1 MIELIAS
8 IILVVSLLGISV
20 IVIRK
25 IPLLRE
31 MEIGE
36 TSPDF
41 SFPAIK
47 QRIQQGL
54 TAKAEKFFQLDFWD
68 VLLQKVVSKVR
79 VFSLKLETKC
89 SYLLEK
95 TRERSKREKE
105 SKKYWEKMTRIVK
118 KKKGK

>member
-68 VLLQKVVSKVR
+68 VLLQKIISKIKVLA
-79 VFSLKLETKC
+79 LKVETKC
-89 SYLLEK
+89 NFLLEK
-95 TRERSKREKE
+95 TRERSKRAKE
-105 SKKYWEKMTRIVK
+105 HEKYWEKVGKISSRK
-118 KKKGK
+118 KK